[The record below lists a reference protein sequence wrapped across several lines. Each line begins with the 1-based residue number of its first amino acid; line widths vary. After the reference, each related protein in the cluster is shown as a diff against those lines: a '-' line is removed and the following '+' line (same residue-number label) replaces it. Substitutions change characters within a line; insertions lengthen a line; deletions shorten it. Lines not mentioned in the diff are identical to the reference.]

1 MDDVS
6 TAMLIFSLFVIMIG
20 MGLSLT
26 FNDFKRVMKYPLAA
40 FVGFINQIVLLPI
53 IAYALIKIFNVDATI
68 AVGIMILSACPGG
81 PTSNLIT
88 LLAKG
93 DVALSVTL
101 TAINSLITIITIP
114 FIVNFAVSEFM
125 ITTTQIEAP
134 VGKIAGSLIV
144 VIAIPLA
151 IGMLVK
157 KYKNSFAI
165 KMEKTVRVASTIVLF
180 IVIAGLIIKEIDNIG
195 EYFRNAWLIALTL
208 NVVTM
213 TVGFLSAKLVRL
225 NFKQALSICIESGS
239 QNGTLAIH
247 VAVVSLGRADFAIA
261 AVVYSLLM
269 FFTPVFPIYLGNK
282 KRSQASALKV

>member
-1 MDDVS
+1 
-6 TAMLIFSLFVIMIG
+6 MIG

-26 FNDFKRVMKYPLAA
+26 FNDFKRVIKYPLAA
-40 FVGFINQIVLLPI
+40 LVGFINQIVLLPI
-53 IAYALIKIFNVDATI
+53 IAYILIKIFNVDATI

-101 TAINSLITIITIP
+101 TAINSLVTIITIP

-125 ITTTQIEAP
+125 IKTTHIEAP

-151 IGMLVK
+151 IGMLVN

-165 KMEKTVRVASTIVLF
+165 KMEKIVRVASTVVLF
-180 IVIAGLIIKEIDNIG
+180 IVIVGLIIKEIDHIG

-213 TVGFLSAKLVRL
+213 TIGFLSAKLVRL
-225 NFKQALSICIESGS
+225 DFKQALSICIESGS

-269 FFTPVFPIYLGNK
+269 FFTPVVPIYLGNK
-282 KRSQASALKV
+282 KRLQASALEV